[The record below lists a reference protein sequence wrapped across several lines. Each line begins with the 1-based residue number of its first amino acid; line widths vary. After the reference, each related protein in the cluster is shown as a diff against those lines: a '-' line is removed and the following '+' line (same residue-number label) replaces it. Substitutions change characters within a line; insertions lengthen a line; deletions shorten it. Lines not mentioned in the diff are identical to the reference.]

1 MFFFFKTFGPPQR
14 RRGREKASHEAQ
26 TQAGR
31 QKISVWSDM
40 LSADVR
46 ARSRYLQLSG
56 NICGLTEDCQASRV
70 DIMLKSISKTPAR
83 AEPVNHTH
91 IKLVEEKKKNLIRM
105 KRRLRARKQGAQL
118 QRSTAANCKK
128 NTELRVEVSDGTNN
142 KKYWTKTRLIEM
154 FCWKSCI
161 GSF

>member
-1 MFFFFKTFGPPQR
+1 MSMFLLPMRWVFFFKTFGPPQR
-14 RRGREKASHEAQ
+14 RHGREKASHEAQ

-56 NICGLTEDCQASRV
+56 NICGLKEDCQASRV

-128 NTELRVEVSDGTNN
+128 KKTQSWELKSPMGQTTKKTEQKPD
-142 KKYWTKTRLIEM
+142 
-154 FCWKSCI
+154 
-161 GSF
+161 

>member
-1 MFFFFKTFGPPQR
+1 MVFFKTFGPPQK
-14 RRGREKASHEAQ
+14 RRGREKPSHEAQ

-31 QKISVWSDM
+31 QKISVWLDM

-91 IKLVEEKKKNLIRM
+91 IKLVEEKKIWFGWKGGCAHRSRERSCKEAQQLIAKKKKTQSWGLKSPM
-105 KRRLRARKQGAQL
+105 GQ
-118 QRSTAANCKK
+118 TKK
-128 NTELRVEVSDGTNN
+128 N
-142 KKYWTKTRLIEM
+142 WTKTRLIEM

>member
-1 MFFFFKTFGPPQR
+1 MFFFKTFGPPQKR
-14 RRGREKASHEAQ
+14 CGREKPSHEAQ

-91 IKLVEEKKKNLIRM
+91 IKLVEEEKNLIRM
-105 KRRLRARKQGAQL
+105 KRRLRAQKQGAQL

-128 NTELRVEVSDGTNN
+128 KKTTELRVEVSDGTN
-142 KKYWTKTRLIEM
+142 KKNWTKTPLIEM

>member
-1 MFFFFKTFGPPQR
+1 
-14 RRGREKASHEAQ
+14 
-26 TQAGR
+26 
-31 QKISVWSDM
+31 M

-91 IKLVEEKKKNLIRM
+91 IKLVEEKKKSDSDE
-105 KRRLRARKQGAQL
+105 KEAARTEAG
-118 QRSTAANCKK
+118 SAAAKK
-128 NTELRVEVSDGTNN
+128 HS
-142 KKYWTKTRLIEM
+142 
-154 FCWKSCI
+154 S
-161 GSF
+161 